1 MEIIGKIDEIE
12 EIRID
17 SPGKINL
24 SLDILFKREDG
35 YHEIESL
42 MQEISLKDRL
52 IFRKR
57 PRGIVIESNS
67 PHIPLD
73 LHNLVYQVW
82 EKINLYTGV
91 QRGLYVYIEKNIP
104 VAAGLAGGSS
114 NAAATFKALNQLWK
128 LGLKKEE
135 LMEMGKKLG
144 ADIPFC
150 ILGGTALARG
160 IGEVL
165 TPIEPLQGL
174 DILLCNPG
182 FAISAAHAYSL
193 LELDGRRID
202 TESLI
207 RAIEKRDIGALAK
220 NIKNKMEEALIEEN
234 PVIGEIKKTMLENGA
249 LASLMSG
256 SGPTVFGIY
265 QDPREMQRAR
275 DLLREKFP
283 LSYCAKTI

>member
-73 LHNLVYQVW
+73 FHNLVYQVW

-114 NAAATFKALNQLWK
+114 NAAATFKALNKLWQLE
-128 LGLKKEE
+128 LKKEE
-135 LMEMGKKLG
+135 LMEMGKSLG

-150 ILGGTALARG
+150 IMGGTALVKG

-165 TPIEPLQGL
+165 TPIKSLKGL

-182 FAISAAHAYSL
+182 FEISAAHAYSI
-193 LELDGRRID
+193 LDLQSQRID

-207 RAIEKRDIGALAK
+207 QAIERKDIESISK
-220 NIKNKMEEALIEEN
+220 KIKNNMEEAVIKEN
-234 PVIGEIKKTMLENGA
+234 PIIGEIKNTMMENAA

-265 QDPREMQRAR
+265 QDTCQMEKAKNI
-275 DLLREKFP
+275 LLKQFP
-283 LSYCAKTI
+283 QTFSVKTI